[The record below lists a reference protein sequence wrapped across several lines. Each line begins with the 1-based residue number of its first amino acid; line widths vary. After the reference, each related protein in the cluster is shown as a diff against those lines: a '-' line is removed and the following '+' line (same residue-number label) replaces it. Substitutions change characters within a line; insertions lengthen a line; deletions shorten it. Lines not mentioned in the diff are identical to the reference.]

1 MGNMRCAC
9 RTAAALVLIL
19 LAAATSGCWDAL
31 DIDRRAFIAVM
42 GLDTDVSEQGR
53 RPRVS
58 VMIPAMG
65 GLGGGAGGG
74 AGAGEET
81 SSKVLVVEESGVN
94 VEEAVQRIRSMVG
107 GVIDFSTLQYVV
119 TSKDA
124 SPEDLTEALHAIQ
137 FTRFIP
143 LAPLVFAT
151 EQKAGDLLRAQ
162 SPTGRSFTDTLD
174 AIQIQSRLG
183 FGHIQYPGAWETMA
197 LLINKTGDMALTL
210 VNPTDEGDG
219 LKAVGLAVYD
229 GPKYVGTVAPADAL
243 MLHCV
248 ARRKYPGGAY
258 LFRGDDRDLLIRIVR
273 ARTRVEVGPGD
284 TGVPRFRVSMR
295 MNAALM
301 DSGGYRLPLL
311 NNKKLDEL
319 ADVAAR
325 DMEDRLGRLLERLK
339 SWNSDAM
346 RLYHEVRVRMPEM
359 SYEDFKE
366 VYPRVEVDFSVSVLL
381 VRTGLL
387 R

>member
-273 ARTRVEVGPGD
+273 ARTRVEVGP
-284 TGVPRFRVSMR
+284 
-295 MNAALM
+295 
-301 DSGGYRLPLL
+301 
-311 NNKKLDEL
+311 
-319 ADVAAR
+319 
-325 DMEDRLGRLLERLK
+325 
-339 SWNSDAM
+339 
-346 RLYHEVRVRMPEM
+346 
-359 SYEDFKE
+359 
-366 VYPRVEVDFSVSVLL
+366 
-381 VRTGLL
+381 
-387 R
+387 

>member
-42 GLDTDVSEQGR
+42 GLDSDVSEEGR
-53 RPRVS
+53 RPRVT

-65 GLGGGAGGG
+65 MPGAGGG

-124 SPEDLTEALHAIQ
+124 GPEDLTEALHALQ

-143 LAPLVFAT
+143 LTPLVFAT

-183 FGHIQYPGAWETMA
+183 FGHVQYPGAWEIMA
-197 LLINKTGDMALTL
+197 MLINKTGDMALTL
-210 VNPTDEGDG
+210 VNRTDE
-219 LKAVGLAVYD
+219 
-229 GPKYVGTVAPADAL
+229 
-243 MLHCV
+243 
-248 ARRKYPGGAY
+248 
-258 LFRGDDRDLLIRIVR
+258 
-273 ARTRVEVGPGD
+273 E
-284 TGVPRFRVSMR
+284 TG
-295 MNAALM
+295 
-301 DSGGYRLPLL
+301 
-311 NNKKLDEL
+311 
-319 ADVAAR
+319 
-325 DMEDRLGRLLERLK
+325 
-339 SWNSDAM
+339 
-346 RLYHEVRVRMPEM
+346 
-359 SYEDFKE
+359 
-366 VYPRVEVDFSVSVLL
+366 
-381 VRTGLL
+381 
-387 R
+387 